1 MKRCAKARWK
11 KIATWSGRVA
21 MAVVV
26 LFAFAIGFG
35 TPQAD
40 AEKMRVFAD
49 AVERWQHNPDFRK
62 VQVEYVEMG
71 SAAMNTR
78 ACFVNTTAGI
88 MWLRSCPGLPAHL
101 AVNPT
106 SQAHYDNFTRGPLS
120 AYLHLTDETG
130 EGLPNT
136 IKMIK
141 YVTRNP
147 EPTYD
152 DIRNDLLLNY
162 KFDGYKVAAD
172 EGAVA
177 SVRRLLDD
185 VDFTREFTI
194 TTDVRARFVPH
205 IEAVARRLG
214 YPTDVKHMT
223 SAQQGMIR
231 EHLDDAIRDA
241 DYELWRTKQ
250 VNDWLNGV
258 WAQVYGT
265 MYSGLITRTLMLR
278 DAGRVLGPVMVM
290 GWIALAWYRR
300 KRVTEPVLAGLQPQL
315 AIEGGELPGRDDHTR

>member
-1 MKRCAKARWK
+1 LK
-11 KIATWSGRVA
+11 KIALWSGRVA
-21 MAVVV
+21 MAVVI
-26 LFAFAIGFG
+26 LFAFGIGFG

-62 VQVEYVEMG
+62 VQVEYVELG
-71 SAAMNTR
+71 SVAMNTK

-120 AYLHLTDETG
+120 AYLHLTDETSG
-130 EGLPNT
+130 GLADT

-147 EPTYD
+147 NPTYD

-172 EGAVA
+172 AGAVA
-177 SVRRLLDD
+177 SVRRLMDD
-185 VDFTREFTI
+185 VDFSRDLTI
-194 TTDVRARFVPH
+194 TGDVRSRYVPH
-205 IEAVARRLG
+205 IQALAQRLG
-214 YPTDVKHMT
+214 YPTDVKQMT
-223 SAQQGMIR
+223 FAQQGVVR
-231 EHLDDAIRDA
+231 EQLDDAIRDA

-250 VNDWLNGV
+250 VNDWLNGL
-258 WAQVYGT
+258 WSQVYGT
-265 MYSGLITRTLMLR
+265 MYSGLIARTLMLR

-300 KRVTEPVLAGLQPQL
+300 RREAEAVLPGLQPQL
-315 AIEGGELPGRDDHTR
+315 AIEGGDLPGGDGADHR